1 MSATDIL
8 TKIFGLFGVTPSGNS
23 DVMAITP
30 DILTSSLN
38 RYQLH
43 RDNYRRMVKVVL
55 VQGVILILLIVMG
68 CWLVVRAQPH
78 DRFFTA
84 APDGRVQRVWPLDVA
99 QYSDQQIAGRVAT
112 YVVESL
118 SFGARDYEINRVRGL
133 KFFSPEALNQ
143 LHAQLLGKALDINS
157 ISIDTAFKAELDT
170 SRGGGVVRGEV
181 GSDYVREW
189 EVVVP
194 LKLSRMDDLTGEKTE
209 PMPWMVRVLVRR
221 SAKVEV
227 RQGFL
232 IERVLQMMPLQSPA
246 ASAASSTANKGAL

>member
-1 MSATDIL
+1 MSTTDIL
-8 TKIFGLFGVTPSGNS
+8 TKIFGLFGVTPSGNT
-23 DVMAITP
+23 DVMTVTP
-30 DILTSSLN
+30 DIMTSSLN

-55 VQGVILILLIVMG
+55 VQGVILIMLIMLG
-68 CWLVVRAQPH
+68 CWLVVRAQPE

-112 YVVESL
+112 YVTEAL

-157 ISIDTAFKAELDT
+157 ISIDTAFKAELDPA
-170 SRGGGVVRGEV
+170 RGGGVVRNEV
-181 GSDYVREW
+181 GSDFVREW
-189 EVVVP
+189 EVVIP
-194 LKLSRMDDLTGEKTE
+194 LKLSRIDDLTGEKTA
-209 PMPWMVRVLVRR
+209 PAPWVVRVLVRR

-232 IERVLQMMPLQSPA
+232 IERVLQMAPLQQVSSPA
-246 ASAASSTANKGAL
+246 AQGGAP